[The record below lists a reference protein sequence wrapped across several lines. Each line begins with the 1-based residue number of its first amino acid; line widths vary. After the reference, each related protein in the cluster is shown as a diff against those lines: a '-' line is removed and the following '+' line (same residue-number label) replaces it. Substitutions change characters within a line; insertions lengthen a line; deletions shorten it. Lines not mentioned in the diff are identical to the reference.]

1 MARRHLAARN
11 CASSIDSFTSRR
23 KAKRELKAD
32 KKPFE
37 QQQQGQGNKQ
47 PQHGKPNG
55 PVRSSE
61 ISSASV
67 SSASASSASASSASA
82 SSASAS
88 SAVTSSAV
96 TSSAVTSSAVTSSLV
111 SSASVASA
119 STVSTSTALA
129 ADQPAH
135 YTTIQNSTCITAPE
149 TTEGP
154 YYINDEIVRT
164 DLREDQT

>member
-47 PQHGKPNG
+47 PQHGRPNG
-55 PVRSSE
+55 PVRSSA
-61 ISSASV
+61 ISSAL
-67 SSASASSASASSASA
+67 ASSASASSASA
-82 SSASAS
+82 
-88 SAVTSSAV
+88 
-96 TSSAVTSSAVTSSLV
+96 SSAVTSSAVTSSLV

-154 YYINDEIVRT
+154 YHINDEIVRT

>member
-47 PQHGKPNG
+47 PQHGRPNG
-55 PVRSSE
+55 PVRSSA
-61 ISSASV
+61 I
-67 SSASASSASASSASA
+67 SSASASLASA
-82 SSASAS
+82 
-88 SAVTSSAV
+88 
-96 TSSAVTSSAVTSSLV
+96 SSAVTSSAVTSSLV

>member
-1 MARRHLAARN
+1 MARRHLAARS

-37 QQQQGQGNKQ
+37 QQQGQGNKQ
-47 PQHGKPNG
+47 PQHGRPNG
-55 PVRSSE
+55 PVRSSA
-61 ISSASV
+61 ISSAL
-67 SSASASSASASSASA
+67 ASSASA

-88 SAVTSSAV
+88 SAVTSSAL
-96 TSSAVTSSAVTSSLV
+96 TSSLV

>member
-1 MARRHLAARN
+1 MARRHLAARS

-47 PQHGKPNG
+47 PQHGRPNG
-55 PVRSSE
+55 PVRSSA
-61 ISSASV
+61 ISSAL
-67 SSASASSASASSASA
+67 ASSASASSASA
-82 SSASAS
+82 
-88 SAVTSSAV
+88 
-96 TSSAVTSSAVTSSLV
+96 SSAVTSSAVTSSLV

>member
-47 PQHGKPNG
+47 PQHGRPNG
-55 PVRSSE
+55 PVRSSA
-61 ISSASV
+61 ISSAL
-67 SSASASSASASSASA
+67 ASSASASSASA
-82 SSASAS
+82 
-88 SAVTSSAV
+88 
-96 TSSAVTSSAVTSSLV
+96 SSAVTSSAVTSSLV

>member
-47 PQHGKPNG
+47 PQHGRPNG
-55 PVRSSE
+55 PVRSSA
-61 ISSASV
+61 ISSAL
-67 SSASASSASASSASA
+67 ASSASASSASA
-82 SSASAS
+82 SSASA
-88 SAVTSSAV
+88 
-96 TSSAVTSSAVTSSLV
+96 SSAVTSSAVTSSLV

>member
-47 PQHGKPNG
+47 PQHGRPNG
-55 PVRSSE
+55 PVRSSA
-61 ISSASV
+61 ICSALA

-88 SAVTSSAV
+88 SASA
-96 TSSAVTSSAVTSSLV
+96 SSAVTSSAVTSSLV

>member
-37 QQQQGQGNKQ
+37 QQQGQGNKQ
-47 PQHGKPNG
+47 PQHGRPNG
-55 PVRSSE
+55 PVRSSA
-61 ISSASV
+61 I
-67 SSASASSASASSASA
+67 SSASASSASA
-82 SSASAS
+82 
-88 SAVTSSAV
+88 
-96 TSSAVTSSAVTSSLV
+96 SSAVTSSAVTSSLV